1 MLHLLTDLRLRGS
14 RTARPRPRDGGEAP
28 ALTEPDRWAQM
39 IARGKARGLMNQE
52 PSLDE
57 VLDDPVIRRMMQ
69 RDRVEPEDIR
79 RFAAKKQVDR

>member
-1 MLHLLTDLRLRGS
+1 MLHLLTDLKLRGS
-14 RTARPRPRDGGEAP
+14 RTTRPRSRDGGEAP
-28 ALTEPDRWAQM
+28 VLPEPDRWAQM

-79 RFAAKKQVDR
+79 RFVVKKRVDR